1 MSSSVT
7 VLALPSGG
15 ALHVEGGGTAPPLLF
30 LHGVGGGAWSWEP
43 QRSAFAT
50 ARRVYTWEA
59 RGHGAAARVADAGF
73 ADYVQDAR
81 EALAEIVEREGCAPF
96 VIGHSMGG
104 FVATILAAEGQP
116 VRALALLDPVYN
128 EDGRSHVGPPFR
140 TVATA
145 LVAPVVRSAERDGS
159 LARWIGRRVFAASF
173 HDRKAMETYWPAQ
186 RRQVPLEYPRMFYEG
201 IAGVDGIPIR
211 DYARDVHVP
220 TLLINGRFP
229 VLRDRL
235 RAALG
240 VSFVDEHID
249 AGHYLQLDA
258 PDAVNERLQRFF
270 AAYAA

>member
-1 MSSSVT
+1 MSTSAV

-15 ALHVEGGGTAPPLLF
+15 ALHVEGGDTAPPLLF

-43 QRSAFAT
+43 QRRAFSGDY
-50 ARRVYTWEA
+50 RVYTWEA

-81 EALAEIVEREGCAPF
+81 EALAAIVERDARAPF

-104 FVATILAAEGQP
+104 FVATILAAEGLP

-140 TVATA
+140 SVAAA
-145 LVAPVVRSAERDGS
+145 LVAPVVRSAERDGP

-173 HDRKAMETYWPAQ
+173 RDRKAMETYWPAQ
-186 RRQVPLEYPRMFYEG
+186 RRQVPLEFPRMFYEG

-235 RAALG
+235 LAGLGAA
-240 VSFVDEHID
+240 FVNEHID
-249 AGHYLQLDA
+249 AGHYVQLDA
-258 PDAVNERLQRFF
+258 PDAVNERLLRFF
-270 AAYAA
+270 GAHAA